1 MSACTLHQPGP
12 GSEPPC
18 GTSWIEIVQRYV
30 SSLRF
35 GVVEIVVH
43 EGRVTQI
50 ERTERFRLD
59 NRTSPPASAA
69 VTICRV
75 IRVTRR
81 RLF

>member
-1 MSACTLHQPGP
+1 MSAFAPHKPGLS
-12 GSEPPC
+12 SEPPPT
-18 GTSWIEIVQRYV
+18 GASWPEIVQRYV

-59 NRTSPPASAA
+59 GRAAVPASAGA
-69 VTICRV
+69 ASVPPQT
-75 IRVTRR
+75 
-81 RLF
+81 

>member
-1 MSACTLHQPGP
+1 MARRLESRRDSRL
-12 GSEPPC
+12 GSL
-18 GTSWIEIVQRYV
+18 RYV

-59 NRTSPPASAA
+59 KRASAPDSA
-69 VTICRV
+69 GVT
-75 IRVTRR
+75 TASSSE
-81 RLF
+81 

>member
-1 MSACTLHQPGP
+1 MSASAPHKPGP
-12 GSEPPC
+12 GSEPPPT
-18 GTSWIEIVQRYV
+18 GASWIEIVQRYV

-69 VTICRV
+69 VT
-75 IRVTRR
+75 TATSSE
-81 RLF
+81 

>member
-1 MSACTLHQPGP
+1 MSASAPYKPGP
-12 GSEPPC
+12 GSELPLA
-18 GTSWIEIVQRYV
+18 GASWFEIVQRYV

-59 NRTSPPASAA
+59 HRTSTPASAA
-69 VTICRV
+69 VT
-75 IRVTRR
+75 TAASSE
-81 RLF
+81 

>member
-1 MSACTLHQPGP
+1 MSASAPYKPGP
-12 GSEPPC
+12 GSEPPPA
-18 GTSWIEIVQRYV
+18 GASWIEIVQRYV

-59 NRTSPPASAA
+59 NRAGAAASAA
-69 VTICRV
+69 AATPGASD
-75 IRVTRR
+75 
-81 RLF
+81 

>member
-1 MSACTLHQPGP
+1 MSAAAPHKLGSA
-12 GSEPPC
+12 SEPPPA
-18 GTSWIEIVQRYV
+18 GASWIEIVQRYV

-59 NRTSPPASAA
+59 NRTAGASSTSAA
-69 VTICRV
+69 TPGASD
-75 IRVTRR
+75 
-81 RLF
+81 

>member
-1 MSACTLHQPGP
+1 MSASAPYQPGP
-12 GSEPPC
+12 GSEPPPA
-18 GTSWIEIVQRYV
+18 GASWIEIVQRYV

-69 VTICRV
+69 VT
-75 IRVTRR
+75 TAASSE
-81 RLF
+81 